1 MRIVLSISLVFWIAG
16 FCSALAAAGPD
27 FAKEVQPVL
36 AAKCLKCH
44 GENDPK
50 GNLDLRSKAGMLT
63 GGDSGPAIDAKETAK
78 SLLLQR
84 ITAGEMPPKESPK
97 LTPEEAAVLK
107 AWIEAGAVAPEAPL
121 VEKAGKYDAEGKK
134 HWAFQKI
141 ARPALPVVKDEAA
154 LATLVDAF
162 VLKEL
167 ETHGLKFSAV
177 AEKR

>member
-1 MRIVLSISLVFWIAG
+1 MRNIRLLSLAFWIAG
-16 FCSALAAAGPD
+16 FCSALAADSPD

-50 GNLDLRSKAGMLT
+50 GNLDLRSKAGMLA
-63 GGDSGPAIDAKETAK
+63 GGDSGPAIDAKAAGK

-107 AWIEAGAVAPEAPL
+107 ARIEAGAVAPE
-121 VEKAGKYDAEGKK
+121 V
-134 HWAFQKI
+134 
-141 ARPALPVVKDEAA
+141 
-154 LATLVDAF
+154 
-162 VLKEL
+162 
-167 ETHGLKFSAV
+167 
-177 AEKR
+177 